1 MTDWAG
7 IADNIIFTLGIG
19 LIIGSMVLPVVYKN
33 IISML
38 VNGLMSPLTS
48 HMPFY
53 LVILVIAI
61 ALSTFTTLVR
71 KYKIDGDLVRRFNQ
85 KNLALQKELRE
96 AQLAGNKN
104 KLKKLGEEQLIL
116 MEDQKKITM
125 QNLKS
130 TGYTMIISILLLM
143 WISWYLGSQPAPLTM
158 TLPLI
163 GTYTYSDLFLMIPY
177 WSLWLA
183 ICSIAAGYVIRKV
196 VNSTV

>member
-7 IADNIIFTLGIG
+7 IVDNIIFALGFG

-33 IISML
+33 LISMFI
-38 VNGLMSPLTS
+38 NGLLSPLTS

-53 LVILVIAI
+53 LAILVIAI

-71 KYKIDGDLVRRFNQ
+71 KYKIDGDLVRRFNE
-85 KNLALQKELRE
+85 KNTAFQKELRE
-96 AQLAGNKN
+96 ARLSGNKN

-116 MEDQKKITM
+116 TEDQTKITM

-130 TGYTMIISILLLM
+130 TGYTMILSILLLM
-143 WISWYLGSQPAPLTM
+143 WISWYLGNQTMPLTIF
-158 TLPLI
+158 LPFI
-163 GTYTYSDLFLMIPY
+163 GTHAYTDLFLIIPY

>member
-7 IADNIIFTLGIG
+7 IVDNIIFTLGFG
-19 LIIGSMVLPVVYKN
+19 LIIGSMVLPVMYRN

-61 ALSTFTTLVR
+61 ALSTLTTLVR
-71 KYKIDGDLVRRFNQ
+71 KYKIDGDLARRFNE
-85 KNLALQKELRE
+85 KNMALQKELRE
-96 AQLAGNKN
+96 ARLSGNKN
-104 KLKKLGEEQLIL
+104 KMKKLGEEQLIL

-130 TGYTMIISILLLM
+130 AGYTMVISILLLM
-143 WISWYLGSQPAPLTM
+143 WISWYLGSQPVPLTM
-158 TLPLI
+158 TLPLM
-163 GTYTYSDLFLMIPY
+163 GTHAYTDLFLIVPY

-183 ICSIAAGYVIRKV
+183 ICSIAASYVIRKI